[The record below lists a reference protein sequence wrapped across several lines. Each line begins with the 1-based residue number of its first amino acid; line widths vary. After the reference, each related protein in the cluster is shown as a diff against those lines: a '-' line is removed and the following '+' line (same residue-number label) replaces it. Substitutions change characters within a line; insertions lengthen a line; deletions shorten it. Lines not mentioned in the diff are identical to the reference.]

1 MDLFQ
6 NKIYQEASRR
16 VKFRIEEAS
25 KKDVEIFGKTW
36 YDKHFTTGAIPHM
49 VSDFNTILGKMH
61 LEIAASTIDGK
72 SAEPLRG
79 QQGFTSVPQS
89 MFTHAHAYRLE
100 ADEIREMMLMV
111 KLAEGNAEQQ
121 TVKYVTDKL
130 FDITRQAVQGV
141 RARLDLIILEALSNG
156 GKFTFSKD
164 NDPQSPFIGKTINFG
179 MPTGNVGTVGTGN
192 QWVDANIDTID
203 PLQEIDE
210 VKKLSSYGNFSTILI
225 DQKTLNII
233 LRSKAMKG
241 YVNSIFTPNTPLSLM
256 QLNTWLVA
264 NGYPKFEVVNRD
276 MMVQDGDAFKRY
288 TPFKAGS
295 LVFLPEDH
303 IGTIE
308 TRLSDAELGMKSD
321 GVEYTKFGRIEV
333 RKYTLGEKDNSDYCE
348 ITKASVTAAPSMDTI
363 DNIFVL
369 DTTK

>member
-6 NKIYQEASRR
+6 SKIYQEAARR
-16 VKFRIEEAS
+16 VKFRMEEAS
-25 KKDVEIFGKTW
+25 KNDVEILGKTW
-36 YDKHFTTGAIPHM
+36 YNKHFTVGAIPHM
-49 VSDFNTILGKMH
+49 VSDFNTVLGKMY

-100 ADEIREMMLMV
+100 ADEIREMMLMI
-111 KLAEGNAEQQ
+111 KMAEGSAEQQ
-121 TVKYVTDKL
+121 TVKYITDKL

-156 GKFTFSKD
+156 GKFTFTKE

-179 MPTGNVGTVGTGN
+179 MPATNVGEVGNGNVWNDTNV
-192 QWVDANIDTID
+192 DTID
-203 PLQEIDE
+203 PLKEIDD
-210 VKKLSSYGNFSTILI
+210 VKKLSRYGSFSTILT
-225 DQKTLNII
+225 DQATLNYI
-233 LRSKAMKG
+233 LRTKAMKG
-241 YVNSIFTPNTPLSLM
+241 YVNSIITPNTPLSAT
-256 QLNTWLVA
+256 QLNSWLSA
-264 NGYPKFEVVNRD
+264 NGYPTFEVVNRD
-276 MMVQDGDAFKRY
+276 MLIQDGDAFKRY
-288 TPFKAGS
+288 TPFKKGQ
-295 LVFLPEDH
+295 LVFLPENH

-308 TRLSDAELGMKSD
+308 TRLSDAELGMRSE
-321 GVEYTKFGRIEV
+321 GVEYTKYGRIEV
-333 RKYTLGEKDNSDYCE
+333 RKYTLGEKENSDYCE
-348 ITKASVTAAPSMDTI
+348 ITKASLTAAPSMDTI

>member
-6 NKIYQEASRR
+6 SKIYQEAARQ

-25 KKDVEIFGKTW
+25 RQDVEIFGKTW
-36 YDKHFTTGAIPHM
+36 YNKHFTVGTVPHM
-49 VSDFNTILGKMH
+49 VSDFNTILGKLH

-79 QQGFTSVPQS
+79 QQGFTSLAQS
-89 MFTHAHAYRLE
+89 MFTHAHAYKLE

-111 KLAEGNAEQQ
+111 KMADGTADQQ
-121 TVKYVTDKL
+121 KVKYITDKL
-130 FDITRQAVQGV
+130 FDNTRLAVQGV
-141 RARLDLIILEALSNG
+141 RARMDLIILEALSNG

-164 NDPQSPFIGKTINFG
+164 NDPQSPFIGKTIDFG
-179 MPTGNVGTVGTGN
+179 MPAANIGSVGTGN
-192 QWVDANIDTID
+192 EWVDANIGTID
-203 PLQEIDE
+203 PLKEIDD
-210 VKKLSSYGNFSTILI
+210 VRKLSRYGSFSTILI
-225 DQKTLNII
+225 DQNTLNVI
-233 LRSKAMKG
+233 LRSTAMKG
-241 YVNSIFTPNTPLSLM
+241 YINSVLTPNTPLTLL
-256 QLNTWLVA
+256 QLNNWLVA

-276 MMVQDGDAFKRY
+276 MLIQDGDSFKRY
-288 TPFKAGS
+288 TPFKAGQ

-308 TRLSDAELGMKSD
+308 TRLSDAELGLRSE
-321 GVEYTKFGRIEV
+321 GVEYAKYGRIEV
-333 RKYTLGEKDNSDYCE
+333 RKFTLGERENSEYCE

>member
-6 NKIYQEASRR
+6 SKIYQEAARK

-25 KKDVEIFGKTW
+25 ARDIEIFGKTW
-36 YDKHFTTGAIPHM
+36 YDKHFTVGTIPHM
-49 VSDFNTILGKMH
+49 VSDFNTVLGKMY

-79 QQGFTSVPQS
+79 QQGFQSVSQS
-89 MFTHAHAYRLE
+89 MFTHAHAYKLE

-111 KLAEGNAEQQ
+111 KMAEGSAEKQ

-156 GKFTFSKD
+156 GKFTFTKD

-179 MPTGNVGTVGTGN
+179 MPESNIGTAGSGKEWSEANV
-192 QWVDANIDTID
+192 DSID
-203 PLQEIDE
+203 PLTEIDQ
-210 VKKLSSYGNFSTILI
+210 VKRLSRYGSFSTILT
-225 DQKTLNII
+225 DQATINYI
-233 LRSKAMKG
+233 LRTKAMKG
-241 YVNSIFTPNTPLSLM
+241 YINSALMPNTPLSM
-256 QLNTWLVA
+256 TQLNNWLIS

-276 MMVQDGDAFKRY
+276 MMIQDGDAFKRY
-288 TPFKAGS
+288 TPFKSGQ

-308 TRLSDAELGMKSD
+308 TRLSDAELGMRSE

-333 RKYTLGEKDNSDYCE
+333 RKYTLGEKENSDYCE